1 MRIERMKTLALPL
14 VENDKQP
21 ILTAWTDQAVV
32 GVELETSANMSP
44 ITMLVQP
51 FKGKVE
57 LSGPFTMKRNN
68 FSYAVEPL
76 SANGYYEKIEEELNK
91 WYLSEGL
98 YEVTMAMPDQF
109 MDAVESLNEL
119 TISNKDVSRMQ
130 LSIWNNETNEY
141 EPLVDTKQVFTDKV
155 STYFNQDGELR
166 IEIKYGPDPSGEQTK
181 LPDIE
186 LKGGKIMIEIR
197 DLTKRYGSF
206 TALDHLNLSLE
217 EGVVFGFVGANGAG
231 KSTTF
236 SILATLL
243 SPTSGDALINGK
255 SVVKEP
261 KEVRKQIGYMPDFFG
276 VYDQLKVDEYLDF
289 YGASYGIQLVQ
300 RQVLI
305 PQLLEL
311 VNLTNKRYEYV
322 DLLSRGMKQRLCLAR
337 ALIHDPKVLILDEPA
352 SGLDPRARVEMRDIL
367 RNLKSM
373 GKTILISSHILPEL
387 AEMCDEIGVIDNGKL
402 IAHGNVAAIQAQL
415 QGEKRIVLKMT
426 DRLDEV
432 RAFLEEDPHISS
444 IDVIDNRLEI
454 AFNYRGTDAEQ
465 VALLKKAMLAD
476 LPIYALSEEEKDLED
491 VFMAITKGADNQ

>member
-1 MRIERMKTLALPL
+1 
-14 VENDKQP
+14 
-21 ILTAWTDQAVV
+21 
-32 GVELETSANMSP
+32 
-44 ITMLVQP
+44 
-51 FKGKVE
+51 
-57 LSGPFTMKRNN
+57 
-68 FSYAVEPL
+68 
-76 SANGYYEKIEEELNK
+76 
-91 WYLSEGL
+91 
-98 YEVTMAMPDQF
+98 
-109 MDAVESLNEL
+109 
-119 TISNKDVSRMQ
+119 
-130 LSIWNNETNEY
+130 
-141 EPLVDTKQVFTDKV
+141 
-155 STYFNQDGELR
+155 
-166 IEIKYGPDPSGEQTK
+166 
-181 LPDIE
+181 
-186 LKGGKIMIEIR
+186 MIEIR

-276 VYDQLKVDEYLDF
+276 VYDQLKVEEYLDF
-289 YGASYGIQLVQ
+289 YGASYGIPLAE
-300 RQVLI
+300 RQILI

-367 RNLKSM
+367 RNLKTM

-415 QGEKRIVLKMT
+415 QGEKRIVIKVT
-426 DRLDEV
+426 DCLADV
-432 RAFLEEDPHISS
+432 RAFLEEDPAISS
-444 IDVIDNRLEI
+444 IDVIDNRSEI

-465 VALLKKAMLAD
+465 VALLKRAIIAD
-476 LPIYALSEEEKDLED
+476 LPIYAVSEEEKDLED
-491 VFMAITKGADNQ
+491 VFMAITKGADSQ

>member
-1 MRIERMKTLALPL
+1 
-14 VENDKQP
+14 
-21 ILTAWTDQAVV
+21 
-32 GVELETSANMSP
+32 
-44 ITMLVQP
+44 
-51 FKGKVE
+51 
-57 LSGPFTMKRNN
+57 
-68 FSYAVEPL
+68 
-76 SANGYYEKIEEELNK
+76 
-91 WYLSEGL
+91 
-98 YEVTMAMPDQF
+98 
-109 MDAVESLNEL
+109 
-119 TISNKDVSRMQ
+119 
-130 LSIWNNETNEY
+130 
-141 EPLVDTKQVFTDKV
+141 
-155 STYFNQDGELR
+155 
-166 IEIKYGPDPSGEQTK
+166 
-181 LPDIE
+181 
-186 LKGGKIMIEIR
+186 MIEIR

-289 YGASYGIQLVQ
+289 YGASYGIQLAE

-311 VNLTNKRYEYV
+311 VNLTSKRYEYV

-415 QGEKRIVLKMT
+415 QGEKRIVLKVT
-426 DRLDEV
+426 DQLDAV

-444 IDVIDNRLEI
+444 IDVIESRLEI

-465 VALLKKAMLAD
+465 VALLKKAMLTD

>member
-1 MRIERMKTLALPL
+1 
-14 VENDKQP
+14 
-21 ILTAWTDQAVV
+21 
-32 GVELETSANMSP
+32 
-44 ITMLVQP
+44 
-51 FKGKVE
+51 
-57 LSGPFTMKRNN
+57 
-68 FSYAVEPL
+68 
-76 SANGYYEKIEEELNK
+76 
-91 WYLSEGL
+91 
-98 YEVTMAMPDQF
+98 
-109 MDAVESLNEL
+109 
-119 TISNKDVSRMQ
+119 
-130 LSIWNNETNEY
+130 
-141 EPLVDTKQVFTDKV
+141 
-155 STYFNQDGELR
+155 
-166 IEIKYGPDPSGEQTK
+166 
-181 LPDIE
+181 
-186 LKGGKIMIEIR
+186 MIEIR

-206 TALDHLNLSLE
+206 TALDQLSLSLE

-255 SVVKEP
+255 SVIKEP

-289 YGASYGIQLVQ
+289 YGASYGIGVAD
-300 RQVLI
+300 RKVLI

-311 VNLTNKRYEYV
+311 VNLTHKRYDYV

-402 IAHGNVAAIQAQL
+402 IAHGNVASIQAQL
-415 QGEKRIVLKMT
+415 QGEKRIVIKVT
-426 DRLDEV
+426 DQLNEV
-432 RAFLEEDPHISS
+432 RAFLEEDPLISS
-444 IDVIDNRLEI
+444 IDLMDNRLEI
-454 AFNYRGTDAEQ
+454 SFNYRGTNADQ
-465 VALLKKAMLAD
+465 VALLKKAILAN

>member
-1 MRIERMKTLALPL
+1 
-14 VENDKQP
+14 
-21 ILTAWTDQAVV
+21 
-32 GVELETSANMSP
+32 
-44 ITMLVQP
+44 
-51 FKGKVE
+51 
-57 LSGPFTMKRNN
+57 
-68 FSYAVEPL
+68 
-76 SANGYYEKIEEELNK
+76 
-91 WYLSEGL
+91 
-98 YEVTMAMPDQF
+98 
-109 MDAVESLNEL
+109 
-119 TISNKDVSRMQ
+119 
-130 LSIWNNETNEY
+130 
-141 EPLVDTKQVFTDKV
+141 
-155 STYFNQDGELR
+155 
-166 IEIKYGPDPSGEQTK
+166 
-181 LPDIE
+181 
-186 LKGGKIMIEIR
+186 MIEIR

-289 YGASYGIQLVQ
+289 YGASYGIQLAE

-415 QGEKRIVLKMT
+415 QGEKRIVLKIT
-426 DRLDEV
+426 DRLEEV
-432 RAFLEEDPHISS
+432 RSFLEEDPHISS
-444 IDVIDNRLEI
+444 IDMIDNRLEI
-454 AFNYRGTDAEQ
+454 AFNYRGTNDEQ

-476 LPIYALSEEEKDLED
+476 LPIYALNEEEKDLED